1 MPTWLRRLRARW
13 RYRHFQDDVAR
24 EIEAHRAMAQSALER
39 SGVDADA
46 ARAQAARALGN
57 VTLMREEARS
67 VWIAAWIE
75 SLWQDAKYA
84 ARSFRRRPGFA
95 ATIVLILSLG
105 GGLVTAVFS
114 IGYGVFL
121 RPWPVPDPNAVVL
134 LRPRPATAVA
144 DYTQI
149 SLVEF
154 QYLERRARTFQHLAF
169 TERSVTRPG
178 TYRGAT
184 VANIRPLYVSSGY
197 LDVLRTAFLH
207 GRGFTADEQDSTGSS
222 AVVVLSRG
230 LWRRAFASDPNVVGQ
245 LLQFGRHTYTIVGV
259 ADMTGFVDSTG
270 NDFEMVLP
278 LGAMLLGATDA
289 DRQEF
294 LDPRRSSP
302 VSTRVGRLAPGV
314 TEAQAVAELTA
325 LSRQFRDAE
334 RLPPIDM
341 TFLSTRQI
349 SRRGGSS
356 DWQVAQLA
364 FLALLLVHLL
374 ACANAGNLLLARG
387 LARQREMA
395 IRQSLGAGR
404 GRLIRQLF
412 VETLSLSAVA
422 GGLALGV
429 AYGVPPLVASLTN
442 ELPPG
447 NFSPGGV
454 VFGFC
459 ATLAVITALAAGLA
473 PALRSTARSVG
484 PLSGAGQSPPPRA
497 LRLRRALL
505 STQVALATTLLA
517 GAGLLGR
524 AVSHASTFDPGFA
537 INELQAIDVRLPP
550 PASMPRNQAF
560 FRDLYSALA
569 STGQP
574 GIAFTDEPPLSG
586 SRWAVFARRPDA
598 PSSRPRV
605 LRRVGVSA
613 NYFDVMG
620 VALIEGRPPSQERP
634 LDAVI
639 SARAARELWPDGE
652 NPLGKTLLDGLN
664 ARDTRTL
671 TIVGVAEDVAI
682 NSMTDFEPSIYL
694 TSELARPTLLVR
706 DLGPATVERVRAV
719 AGGILQGV
727 TVTSHPLRD
736 NIRSSLTASIIG
748 SQVAWG
754 IGALGLL
761 LATIGAFG
769 VFAYAV
775 EERKREIGIR
785 MALGAG
791 RADVVGAVWAT
802 AQRAMI
808 VGLAVG
814 LVLAMGG
821 AQLLRRFLHGLSP
834 FDPIAYLQIAAIL
847 LAAAALATWIPARRA
862 ARVDPAVTLR
872 TD

>member
-1 MPTWLRRLRARW
+1 MT
-13 RYRHFQDDVAR
+13 
-24 EIEAHRAMAQSALER
+24 QSALER
-39 SGVDADA
+39 SGVDAEA

-67 VWIAAWIE
+67 VWIAPWLE
-75 SLWQDAKYA
+75 GLWQDAKYA
-84 ARSFRRRPGFA
+84 ARSARRRPGFA
-95 ATIVLILSLG
+95 VAVILILALG
-105 GGLVTAVFS
+105 SGLVTTVFS
-114 IGYGVFL
+114 LGYGAFL

-154 QYLERRARTFQHLAF
+154 QYLERQARTFQHLAF
-169 TERSVTRPG
+169 TERSATRTG
-178 TYRGAT
+178 TYRGAA
-184 VANIRPLYVSSGY
+184 VASIRPLYVSRGY
-197 LDVLRTAFLH
+197 LDLLRTPFLH
-207 GRGFTADEQDSTGSS
+207 GRGFRADEHDSTSPS
-222 AVVVLSRG
+222 PVVVLSRG
-230 LWRRAFASDPNVVGQ
+230 LWERAFASDPGVVGQ
-245 LLQFGRHTYTIVGV
+245 PLQFGRHTYTIVGV
-259 ADMTGFVDSTG
+259 AGMTGFVDGTG
-270 NDFEMVLP
+270 NDFDMALP
-278 LGAMLLGATDA
+278 IGAMLLGATDA
-289 DRQEF
+289 ERQDF

-302 VSTRVGRLAPGV
+302 VSTRAGRLAPGA
-314 TEAQAVAELTA
+314 TEAQAAVELTA
-325 LSRQFRDAE
+325 LSRQFRDTE
-334 RLPPIDM
+334 RLPAIDM
-341 TFLSTRQI
+341 SFLSTRQI

-387 LARQREMA
+387 LARQRELA

-422 GGLALGV
+422 GALALGV
-429 AYGVPPLVASLTN
+429 AYGVPPLVARVTN
-442 ELPPG
+442 ELPPE

-459 ATLAVITALAAGLA
+459 AALAVVTALAAGLA
-473 PALRSTARSVG
+473 PAWRSTGRSVG
-484 PLSGAGQSPPPRA
+484 PLSATGQSPTPRA
-497 LRLRRALL
+497 LGLRRALL
-505 STQVALATTLLA
+505 STQVALATALLV

-524 AVSHASTFDPGFA
+524 AVSHASTVDPGFVVH
-537 INELQAIDVRLPP
+537 ELQAIDVRLPP
-550 PASMPRNQAF
+550 PASIPRARAF
-560 FRDLYSALA
+560 FRDLQSALA
-569 STGQP
+569 STDLP

-598 PSSRPRV
+598 PDVRARV
-605 LRRVGVSA
+605 LRRVGVSQ

-620 VALIEGRPPSQERP
+620 VALLEGRPPSRERP
-634 LDAVI
+634 LEAVI
-639 SARAARELWPDGE
+639 SARAARELWPDGA
-652 NPLGKTLLDGLN
+652 NPLGRTLLDGLN
-664 ARDTRTL
+664 SRDTRTL

-694 TSELARPTLLVR
+694 TSEDARPTLLVR
-706 DLGPATVERVRAV
+706 DLGPATVERVRAA
-719 AGGILQGV
+719 AGAILQGV

-736 NIRSSLTASIIG
+736 NIRASLTASIIG
-748 SQVAWG
+748 SQVAWS
-754 IGALGLL
+754 ISALGLL

-775 EERKREIGIR
+775 EERRREIGIR

-808 VGLAVG
+808 VGLAAG
-814 LVLAMGG
+814 LALAMGG

-834 FDPIAYLQIAAIL
+834 FDPIAYVQIAGIL

>member
-1 MPTWLRRLRARW
+1 MPAWLRRLRARW
-13 RYRHFQDDVAR
+13 RYRHFHDDVAR
-24 EIEAHRAMAQSALER
+24 EIETHRAMAQSALER

-67 VWIAAWIE
+67 VWIASWLE
-75 SLWQDAKYA
+75 SLWQDLRYA
-84 ARSFRRRPGFA
+84 VRSSRRRPGFA
-95 ATIVLILSLG
+95 ATVVLILSLG
-105 GGLVTAVFS
+105 GGLVTAAFS

-144 DYTQI
+144 DDTQI
-149 SLVEF
+149 SVVEF
-154 QYLERRARTFQHLAF
+154 QYMERRVRTFQHLAF
-169 TERSVTRPG
+169 TERSATRPG
-178 TYRGAT
+178 MYRGAA
-184 VANIRPLYVSSGY
+184 VGNIRPLYVSRGY
-197 LDVLRTAFLH
+197 LDLVRTGFLH
-207 GRGFTADEQDSTGSS
+207 GRGFRADEHDSTGSS

-230 LWRRAFASDPNVVGQ
+230 LWRRVFASDPGVIGQ
-245 LLQFGRHTYTIVGV
+245 PLQFGRHTYTIVGV
-259 ADMTGFVDSTG
+259 AAMTGFVDSTG
-270 NDFEMVLP
+270 NDFEMAVP
-278 LGAMLLGATDA
+278 LAAMLLGATDA

-314 TEAQAVAELTA
+314 SEAQAAAELTA

-334 RLPPIDM
+334 RLPAIDV

-349 SRRGGSS
+349 SRRAGSS

-364 FLALLLVHLL
+364 FVALLLVHLL

-387 LARQREMA
+387 LTRQREMA

-412 VETLSLSAVA
+412 VEALSLSAVA
-422 GGLALGV
+422 GALALGV

-442 ELPPG
+442 ELPPE
-447 NFSPGGV
+447 NFAPGGV
-454 VFGFC
+454 VLGFC
-459 ATLAVITALAAGLA
+459 AALAAITALAAGLA
-473 PALRSTARSVG
+473 PALRSTTPSVG
-484 PLSGAGQSPPPRA
+484 PLSGSGQSPPPHA

-505 STQVALATTLLA
+505 STQVALATALLV

-524 AVSHASTFDPGFA
+524 AVSHASTVDPGFA

-550 PASMPRNQAF
+550 PASIPRNQAF
-560 FRDLYSALA
+560 FRDLYAALA
-569 STGQP
+569 STDLP

-586 SRWAVFARRPDA
+586 SRWAVFARRADA
-598 PSSRPRV
+598 PTSRPRV

-613 NYFDVMG
+613 NYFDVTG
-620 VALIEGRPPSQERP
+620 VALLEGRPPSQERP
-634 LDAVI
+634 LEAVI
-639 SARAARELWPDGE
+639 SARGAREIWPDGE
-652 NPLGKTLLDGLN
+652 NPIGKTLLDGVN
-664 ARDTRTL
+664 SRDARTL

-682 NSMTDFEPSIYL
+682 NSMTDFESSLYL
-694 TSELARPTLLVR
+694 ASELARPTLLVR
-706 DLGPATVERVRAV
+706 DLGPATVERVRVV

-754 IGALGLL
+754 ISALGLL

-791 RADVVGAVWAT
+791 RADVAGAMWAT
-802 AQRAMI
+802 AQRAML
-808 VGLAVG
+808 VGLTVG
-814 LVLAMGG
+814 LGLAMGG

-847 LAAAALATWIPARRA
+847 GAAAALATWLPARRA